1 MKLRHKLIK
10 MLGGYVNPYPEA
22 PFTIHHIDYY
32 LQKVSQSM
40 QVDNEL
46 LSVDPQEARKIVH
59 YRIASKIADYLKEHD
74 LITFYEEKNPGYRG
88 GLIITGELYVGEE
101 KPKMPYLSKLE

>member
-10 MLGGYVNPYPEA
+10 MLGGYITPYPEK
-22 PFTIHHIDYY
+22 PLTIHHTEYY

-46 LSVDPQEARKIVH
+46 LSVNPQEARKIVH
-59 YRIASKIADYLKEHD
+59 YHIANKIADYLTEHD
-74 LITFYEEKNPGYRG
+74 LITFYEERNSCYRG
-88 GLIITGELYVGEE
+88 GLIITGELYVGEKE
-101 KPKMPYLSKLE
+101 RKMPYLSKLE